1 MRAFSELSHMTP
13 RFPVL
18 RFFGICREGD
28 SLSLPRA
35 SGSCRVSSPVIEFA
49 ARCSQHKSR
58 RFFFACRV
66 TEQSAAQNEATD
78 SPLSGFPPYIPSI
91 IGRNRGLQ
99 EAERKLDE
107 EICGFPLAG
116 RKHLIGEVVEWAICW
131 REQREIGWWG
141 SRGVA
146 LLRQSCAEKEP
157 RRNPGFNERAP
168 DQKQSKA
175 KQGRWID
182 RATSGM
188 EE

>member
-1 MRAFSELSHMTP
+1 MRAFSELSPMTP

-28 SLSLPRA
+28 SLSRPRA
-35 SGSCRVSSPVIEFA
+35 SASCRVSSPVIEFA

-91 IGRNRGLQ
+91 IGRNRGLKK
-99 EAERKLDE
+99 AERKLDE
-107 EICGFPLAG
+107 KRCGFPLAG

-141 SRGVA
+141 SRG
-146 LLRQSCAEKEP
+146 LLCSGGPAQRKSHGAI
-157 RRNPGFNERAP
+157 PGLSSRPKA
-168 DQKQSKA
+168 KQSKGDGSTELPQVW
-175 KQGRWID
+175 KNKI
-182 RATSGM
+182 
-188 EE
+188 